1 MSFGIIALLGLIFAF
16 VFYYFI
22 IKLIIAIIR
31 YLNSHSK

>member
-1 MSFGIIALLGLIFAF
+1 MNHVIVILLGLIFAF